1 MFLDEIDSI
10 LGSRSISKT
19 ECNVQE
25 RVLSVLL
32 NELDG
37 VGLKTTERR
46 GSKSDQQGKYKELKK
61 KEEVFISQKM
71 PKTQASIKY
80 SAYTLAFPMLDKSH
94 RRSYIISAWLYLDIY
109 RPKNCDLA
117 GKEVNFIVSYL
128 KYIWMNFI
136 FPKI

>member
-46 GSKSDQQGKYKELKK
+46 GSKSDQQGKYKELKIN
-61 KEEVFISQKM
+61 EEVFISQNI
-71 PKTQASIKY
+71 PKTQANIKY
-80 SAYTLAFPMLDKSH
+80 NAYTLAFPMLDSSH
-94 RRSYIISAWLYLDIY
+94 RRNYIIL
-109 RPKNCDLA
+109 
-117 GKEVNFIVSYL
+117 V
-128 KYIWMNFI
+128 
-136 FPKI
+136 